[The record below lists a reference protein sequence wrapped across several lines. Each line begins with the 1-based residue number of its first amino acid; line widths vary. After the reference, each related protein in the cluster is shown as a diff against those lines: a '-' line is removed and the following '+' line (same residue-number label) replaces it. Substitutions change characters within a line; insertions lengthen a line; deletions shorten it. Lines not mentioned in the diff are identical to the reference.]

1 MDRIT
6 QPLISIIV
14 PVYNCEEYIEK
25 CIDSILH
32 QTYQNFEVIVI
43 NDGSKD
49 NTLEK
54 LKKYINKN
62 KITIISIENNGVSNA
77 RNLGIKNSKGDY
89 ICFIDS
95 DDWVE
100 KEYLECF
107 VRNITDKKELIIQN
121 ILQNGKPKYKYQQK
135 SLDIFQDANILFS
148 VYNPLSFG
156 GPVCKLFNSSII
168 KSEKILF
175 NTSLSY
181 GEDLVFFL
189 NYLKYNK
196 KIKYLPI
203 ANYHYIYKSNSLST
217 KKYNFENYLELLK
230 QVISFK
236 AFIKA
241 NESSNKHIRNFLW
254 DYFECALDSLYY
266 HKTKTKVRLKKIDIL
281 KKIMPDFKISK
292 DISTNRKMILFLI
305 KHPLILDCYQIFKHS
320 ISDMKNKKT
329 NK

>member
-100 KEYLECF
+100 KEYL
-107 VRNITDKKELIIQN
+107 
-121 ILQNGKPKYKYQQK
+121 
-135 SLDIFQDANILFS
+135 
-148 VYNPLSFG
+148 
-156 GPVCKLFNSSII
+156 
-168 KSEKILF
+168 
-175 NTSLSY
+175 
-181 GEDLVFFL
+181 
-189 NYLKYNK
+189 
-196 KIKYLPI
+196 
-203 ANYHYIYKSNSLST
+203 
-217 KKYNFENYLELLK
+217 
-230 QVISFK
+230 
-236 AFIKA
+236 
-241 NESSNKHIRNFLW
+241 
-254 DYFECALDSLYY
+254 
-266 HKTKTKVRLKKIDIL
+266 
-281 KKIMPDFKISK
+281 
-292 DISTNRKMILFLI
+292 
-305 KHPLILDCYQIFKHS
+305 
-320 ISDMKNKKT
+320 
-329 NK
+329 

>member
-107 VRNITDKKELIIQN
+107 VRNITDKKELIIQD
-121 ILQNGKPKYKYQQK
+121 ILQNGKPKYNYKLESINLFSDTETLFTKCNPLANGAPYSK
-135 SLDIFQDANILFS
+135 LFNLNIINSHNILFDT
-148 VYNPLSFG
+148 N
-156 GPVCKLFNSSII
+156 
-168 KSEKILF
+168 
-175 NTSLSY
+175 LSY
-181 GEDLVFFL
+181 GEDLVFL
-189 NYLKYNK
+189 ITYLKHIEM
-196 KIKYLPI
+196 IKYLSYS
-203 ANYHYIYKSNSLST
+203 NYHYIYNSNS
-217 KKYNFENYLELLK
+217 
-230 QVISFK
+230 
-236 AFIKA
+236 
-241 NESSNKHIRNFLW
+241 
-254 DYFECALDSLYY
+254 
-266 HKTKTKVRLKKIDIL
+266 
-281 KKIMPDFKISK
+281 
-292 DISTNRKMILFLI
+292 
-305 KHPLILDCYQIFKHS
+305 
-320 ISDMKNKKT
+320 
-329 NK
+329 